1 MKRPATE
8 APQST
13 RCADPE
19 TPTVVHPAG
28 VALPPGV
35 TGTPRLDEPLGSYR
49 LTGVLGHGG
58 MALVYC
64 AVDAEGREVALKVL
78 QESPF
83 LPAGM
88 LERFR
93 REAEAAKRL
102 AGHPGIVGVLDT
114 GQVGRDHYIAMQ
126 RVPGGRTLVDVL
138 RQAPLPVT
146 AALELALKIGDA
158 LAFAHR
164 EGIIHRD
171 IKPANVLMTA
181 AGEPLLADFGL
192 ARIEA
197 DVGPNLTV
205 TSMALGTPRYMAPE
219 QATSLKSASHLS
231 DMYSF
236 GVILYEMLTGK
247 PPYEVHPEM
256 GMEQVI
262 RTIRERIPVS
272 PRRHR
277 PGLSTSLESVVMK
290 LLEKEPRQRYADM
303 AEVVA
308 DLNACLSHSRVRA
321 SRFSLGHRADR
332 FLLRHR
338 RPALLLV
345 AASATATAAVLWH
358 TAAMRAARHRQIVPQ
373 AEAASHALE
382 LRRLQQRLAGEA
394 DEAAMAAEEQ
404 ASRGLREAQSQLL
417 AAGGA
422 PPAIACLI
430 AAAAGAESPEQRRDF
445 ERALAW
451 ARFAA
456 GQTEPALA
464 GLRALRDELGRLR
477 EMRRLQQQNPRL
489 RQAHYAIACLDEA
502 LALQL
507 AGRSADAAP
516 LWGRALSE
524 LPEMA
529 PQARLCAA
537 ALGQVPPE
545 DVVEWAAQERPA
557 IGALGCLVA
566 ALTAPQR
573 PEATTWRNEA
583 RRLANPAVP
592 WLYYYL
598 MFGPGAQPQAPGA
611 PVQEVQ
617 P

>member
-1 MKRPATE
+1 MNPHDTTSPPAT
-8 APQST
+8 
-13 RCADPE
+13 RRADQE
-19 TPTVVHPAG
+19 TPTRVSA
-28 VALPPGV
+28 A
-35 TGTPRLDEPLGSYR
+35 GTPSPATAGASPRLNEPLGKYR

-102 AGHPGIVGVLDT
+102 AGHPGIVGILDT
-114 GQVGRDHYIAMQ
+114 GQVDRNHYIAMQ
-126 RVPGGRTLVDVL
+126 LVPGGRTLVEVL
-138 RQAPLPVT
+138 QQAPLPVS
-146 AALELALKIGDA
+146 AALELALKIGAA

-192 ARIEA
+192 ARIET
-197 DVGPNLTV
+197 DVGSNLTV
-205 TSMALGTPRYMAPE
+205 TAMALGTPRYMAPE

-247 PPYEVHPEM
+247 PPYDINTEM

-277 PGLSTSLESVVMK
+277 RNLSTSLEAVVMK

-308 DLNACLSHSRVRA
+308 DLTACLSHSRVRA
-321 SRFSLGHRADR
+321 SRFSLGYRADR

-338 RPALLLV
+338 RRAAVLL
-345 AASATATAAVLWH
+345 AASATVAGAVAWH
-358 TAAMRAARHRQIVPQ
+358 KAAMRAAQHRQVVPQ
-373 AEAASHALE
+373 AEAASRALE
-382 LRRLQQRLAGEA
+382 LVRLQQRLTGATAEA
-394 DEAAMAAEEQ
+394 SVAAEEQ
-404 ASRGLREAQSQLL
+404 AGEGLREAQSKLL
-417 AAGGA
+417 SEAGA
-422 PPAIACLI
+422 PAAIAALS
-430 AAAAGAESPEQRRDF
+430 AAAQATAGAEPRREL

-451 ARFAA
+451 ARFAD
-456 GQTEPALA
+456 GQTETAVTS
-464 GLRALRDELGRLR
+464 LRTLRDEAARLR
-477 EMRRLQQQNPRL
+477 DMRRLQQQDPQR
-489 RQAHYAIACLDEA
+489 REAHYAIACLEEA

-507 AGRSADAAP
+507 AGRSAEAMP
-516 LWGRALSE
+516 LWERALTE
-524 LPEMA
+524 VPDA
-529 PQARLCAA
+529 TPQAKLCAA
-537 ALGQVPPE
+537 ALGRTPPE
-545 DVVEWAAQERPA
+545 TLVEWAARERPA
-557 IGALGCLVA
+557 IGALGCLLA
-566 ALTAPQR
+566 ALSAPQR
-573 PEATTWRNEA
+573 PEAPTWLAAA

-598 MFGPGAQPQAPGA
+598 TFGPGSALQALGTA
-611 PVQEVQ
+611 TQEVQ